1 MRSGG
6 AARNAR
12 NSRITMNRPENRRN
26 SASTDSHHASAAVHA
41 GAASKAASGLP
52 TGMERWA
59 LGQLLRLA
67 GNPPVR
73 FVLWNGV
80 AVPASGPAPV
90 AQLHIRDR
98 RTLWQL
104 LSNPDLRFG
113 DAYTRGDLEVEGDL
127 VECLKAMY
135 RAFPAPS
142 EQVRLFSG
150 LQRWRNRATL
160 NTLAGSRSNIHR
172 HYDIGNDFFR
182 LWLDEQM
189 VYTCAYFPS
198 PTLSLEQA
206 QQRKMDY
213 VCRKL
218 HLQPG
223 ESVIEAGCGWGALA
237 RHMARHYGVQVR
249 AYNLSHEQILY
260 ARQRA
265 AAEGLGAQ
273 VEYIEDDYRNI
284 RGQCDAFVSV
294 GMLEH
299 VGPDNYTA
307 LGAVIDRC
315 LAPHGRGLLHSIGR
329 DQAWPM
335 NAWIERRIFPGSYPP
350 TLREIVALLEPWG
363 FSVLDVENLRLHY
376 ARTLEQ
382 WLARFEAHGDEIGQR
397 HGADFTRAW
406 RLYLA
411 GSLAA
416 FATGWLQLFQVVFT
430 RCGEN
435 AIPWSRA
442 HLYDEPE
449 S

>member
-1 MRSGG
+1 
-6 AARNAR
+6 
-12 NSRITMNRPENRRN
+12 MNRPESRRVN
-26 SASTDSHHASAAVHA
+26 ASTDSHQARAAGRPRPGANAASAP
-41 GAASKAASGLP
+41 P
-52 TGMERWA
+52 TGIERWA
-59 LGQLLRLA
+59 LARLLGLA

-80 AVPASGPAPV
+80 EVPASDPPPLAKLQV
-90 AQLHIRDR
+90 RDR

-104 LSNPDLRFG
+104 LSNPELRFG
-113 DAYTRGDLEVEGDL
+113 DAYTRGDLEVEGEL
-127 VECLKAMY
+127 VECLQAIY
-135 RAFPAPS
+135 RAFPAIG
-142 EQVRLFSG
+142 EQSG
-150 LQRWRNRATL
+150 LYRGIQRWRNRAGL
-160 NTLAGSRSNIHR
+160 NTLAGSLSNIQR
-172 HYDIGNDFFR
+172 HYDTGNDFFK

-198 PTLSLEQA
+198 PTLTLEQA

-218 HLQPG
+218 RLQPG

-237 RHMARHYGVQVR
+237 RHMARHYGVTVR
-249 AYNLSHEQILY
+249 AYNISHEQIRY
-260 ARQRA
+260 ARERA

-273 VEYIEDDYRNI
+273 VEYVEDDYRNI

-299 VGPDNYTA
+299 VGRDNYPT
-307 LGAVIDRC
+307 LGAIIDVC

-329 DQAWPM
+329 NQSCPM

-350 TLREIVALLEPWG
+350 TLREMMAVLEPSG

-376 ARTLEQ
+376 ARTLEH
-382 WLARFEAHGDEIGQR
+382 WLARFEGHSDEIGAR
-397 HGADFTRAW
+397 YDEAFTRAW

-430 RCGEN
+430 RSGEN

-442 HLYDEPE
+442 HLYEGEP
-449 S
+449 